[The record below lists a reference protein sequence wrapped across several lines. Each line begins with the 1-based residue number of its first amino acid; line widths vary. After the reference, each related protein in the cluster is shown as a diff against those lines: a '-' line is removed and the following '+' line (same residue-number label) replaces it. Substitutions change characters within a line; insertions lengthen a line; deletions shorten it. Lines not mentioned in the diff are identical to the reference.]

1 MQILVLGMHRAGTSA
16 ITRLINMMGADM
28 GPAHLIGEPAEDNE
42 KGFWERTDVSRLND
56 RLLAG
61 LDCTWDEIAGFA
73 PDRLAAGLTDE
84 LREQVQRIIFQMDTH
99 RPWVLKD
106 PRLCLTLP
114 VWRPLMEVPV
124 CVLPHRS
131 PLEIARSL
139 QARNGLSLT
148 HGIALWER
156 YSLGALAASAGLP
169 RFVVS
174 YARLIEDPEAVV
186 GELYQSLCA
195 AEVGGLRLPSQ
206 REILA
211 FVEGRL
217 RHQRV
222 TAGAEDGLLNLA
234 QRRLAAGLEDG
245 AALAW
250 AEIPALS
257 LGAAEAL
264 VAERAR
270 RVDAREAEV
279 ALNQARNESSA
290 AQATVEGMA
299 VEVAYLREEITQGHA
314 RVENLDRALTAER
327 VEVTSMMARIEAL
340 SAELAL
346 AQTRAAGQ
354 DRALMA
360 AREEATVLKNRM
372 EAVTAELALAQA
384 GAAEQERLLAAA
396 LAEAAG
402 QETRLADL
410 AGQVAM
416 LSRWLN
422 EIDGLMGATRESW
435 RWRVGNRLV
444 RAVEWLLLRAKPRLA
459 IDQVSALL
467 RQFTAWRSSQASLLS
482 ETTLVSLPPVGRDES
497 SRWPALPF
505 GPRPEGGSAPAP
517 HLTGYE
523 LLCLPIIDWDFRFQ
537 RPQQLARRFVGA
549 GHRVY
554 YVGLSFGTELARCD
568 LETGVVGVTLPGRAT
583 TNVYRDLPTAAE
595 TERLVEALLTL
606 TAAADHTPWVCL
618 VQLPYWGPV
627 AEGLR
632 ERLGCLVVY
641 DCMDDH
647 AGFSTNAPAM
657 LAAETRLLEKAD
669 LVVASSRLLLDKV
682 APLARRT
689 RLIRNAVDYPHFAVV
704 APSQH
709 RTPERLIVGYYGAI
723 ADWFDSDLVG
733 ALAGLRPHW
742 RFVLIGDTF
751 SADLAS
757 LEGRANI
764 SLPGEQ
770 PYALLPGLIAD
781 WDCCIIPFKRLPLTE
796 ATNPVKVYEMLAAG
810 KPVVAVPLPELL
822 PIAELD
828 HIALAETAEAFALAI
843 EREVGHD
850 SAARQ
855 VNRRDYARANTWE
868 LRQRDLEAAIAECVP
883 LVSIV
888 IVTFNNQDL
897 NRQCLESLLGD
908 TDYPNFEVIV
918 VDNGSHEGTPEL
930 LRRVAAADP
939 RVRII
944 LNPDNKGFAAA
955 NNQALAIARGDFLC
969 LLNNDTVVAGAWLST
984 LVRYLQRDP
993 RLGLIG
999 PVTNAIGNEA
1009 QIPVDYEQIGDMPG
1023 WAAAHCRRHRGQ
1035 LVDIGMLAFFCV
1047 VMPRAVYRTVG
1058 PLDEAFG
1065 IGMFED
1071 DDYND
1076 RVRAAGFAVKLAR
1089 DSFIHHWQRASFKL
1103 LGEEEYLRV
1112 YYENKDRYREKSAL
1126 TVPRRRAL
1134 EALRQRCEGVG
1145 SVVLF
1150 PPSIGW
1156 NIPLFQRPH
1165 HLARALAE
1173 RGEVAIFDCTGSS
1186 VDEVDLLREIE
1197 PGVFLFQGS
1206 PTLLRDLPRL
1216 TLWTFTYNYGYRDY
1230 FGPGVC
1236 VLYDWIDD
1244 LSVFPYDQGWLMALH
1259 ERAVRESEVVAAVA
1273 RTLHADLLAT
1283 RPDALYL
1290 PNAVDAVHFRQ
1301 APEPNPASRDKDF
1314 ARILASGKPIA
1325 GYYGALAHWF
1335 DYELLGRVAR
1345 LREDWSFVLIG
1356 PDLDG
1361 SLRPSGITELA
1372 NVQWLG
1378 PRDYS
1383 QLAGYLHLFDVAMIP
1398 FKINEITIAT
1408 SPLKLFEYFAGGR
1421 GVITTPMPECVAFA
1435 DVLIAPNAAAFAEH
1449 LDRARGLTGDPGYID
1464 RLAPVVAGNTWA
1476 QRVQQ
1481 VLDALN

>member
-1 MQILVLGMHRAGTSA
+1 MQIIVLGMHRSGTSA
-16 ITRLINMMGADM
+16 ITRLINMMGADL
-28 GPAHLIGEPAEDNE
+28 GPAHLIGEPAVDNE

-56 RLLAG
+56 QLLAG

-73 PDRLAAGLTDE
+73 PEQLAEGLTDE
-84 LREQVQRIIFQMDTH
+84 LRQQIQRIIFQMDTR

-131 PLEIARSL
+131 PLEVARSL

-148 HGIALWER
+148 QGIALWER
-156 YSLGALAASAGLP
+156 YTLGALAASAGLP

-174 YARLIEDPEAVV
+174 YARLIEDPETVV
-186 GELYQSLCA
+186 RELYQALCA

-206 REILA
+206 REIHA

-217 RHQRV
+217 RHQRG
-222 TAGAEDGLLNLA
+222 TAGAEEGLLNLA
-234 QRRLAAGLEDG
+234 QRRLAEGLEDRS
-245 AALAW
+245 ALAW
-250 AEIPALS
+250 SEIPALS
-257 LGAAEAL
+257 LGANEAL
-264 VAERAR
+264 VAECAR
-270 RVDAREAEV
+270 RVGAREVEA
-279 ALNQARNESSA
+279 ARA
-290 AQATVEGMA
+290 AAEGMA
-299 VEVAYLREEITQGHA
+299 AEAANLREEITQGHA
-314 RVENLDRALTAER
+314 RVENLDRALNAER
-327 VEVTSMMARIEAL
+327 AKVASMMTRIESL
-340 SAELAL
+340 SADLAL
-346 AQTRAAGQ
+346 VQTRAVERDQ
-354 DRALMA
+354 ALIA
-360 AREEATVLKNRM
+360 AREEATVLKNSF
-372 EAVTAELALAQA
+372 EALTAELAMVKA
-384 GAAEQERLLAAA
+384 GAAEQDRLLVAAR
-396 LAEAAG
+396 AEAANR
-402 QETRLADL
+402 ETRLGDL

-422 EIDGLMGATRESW
+422 EIDGLVGATLESW

-444 RAVEWLLLRAKPRLA
+444 RTVEWLLLRAKPRLA
-459 IDQVSALL
+459 MDQVSALL
-467 RQFTAWRSSQASLLS
+467 RQFTSWRSSQAGLPSGTAAVGTTPGGDV
-482 ETTLVSLPPVGRDES
+482 ETSRLPVF
-497 SRWPALPF
+497 PADLTP
-505 GPRPEGGSAPAP
+505 GGSKTPGP
-517 HLTGYE
+517 LLTGYE

-537 RPQQLARRFVGA
+537 RPQQLARRFVEA

-554 YVGLSFGTELARCD
+554 YVGLGFGTELARCD
-568 LETGVVGVTLPGRAT
+568 LEAGVVGVTLPGRAT
-583 TNVYRDLPTAAE
+583 TNVYRDLPTATE
-595 TERLVEALLTL
+595 VERLVEALLTL
-606 TAAADHTPWVCL
+606 TATADRTPWVCL

-627 AEGLR
+627 AERLR

-657 LAAETRLLEKAD
+657 LAAETRLLEMAD

-704 APSQH
+704 APTQH
-709 RTPERLIVGYYGAI
+709 RTPQRLIVGYYGAI

-742 RFVLIGDTF
+742 RVVLIGDTF

-770 PYALLPGLIAD
+770 PYTLLPGLIAD

-810 KPVVAVPLPELL
+810 KPVVAVPLPELV

-828 HIALAETAEAFALAI
+828 QIALAETAEAFALAI
-843 EREVGHD
+843 EREVGRD
-850 SAARQ
+850 SVARQ
-855 VNRRDYARANTWE
+855 VKRRDYARANTWE

-930 LRRVAAADP
+930 LRRVAAADS

-969 LLNNDTVVAGAWLST
+969 LLNNDTVVSGAWLST

-1009 QIPVDYEQIGDMPG
+1009 QIPVGYEQVGDMPS
-1023 WAAAHCRRHRGQ
+1023 WAAAHCRQHRDQ
-1035 LVDIGMLAFFCV
+1035 LADIGMLAFFCV
-1047 VMPRAVYRTVG
+1047 VMPRAVYRVVG
-1058 PLDEAFG
+1058 PLDEGFG

-1126 TVPRRRAL
+1126 TASRRRAL
-1134 EALRQRCEGVG
+1134 EALRQRCEGARV
-1145 SVVLF
+1145 VVLF

-1165 HLARALAE
+1165 HLASALAA
-1173 RGEVAIFDCTGSS
+1173 RGEVAIFDCSGSS

-1230 FGPGVC
+1230 FGSGVR
-1236 VLYDWIDD
+1236 VVYDWIDD

-1259 ERAVRESEVVAAVA
+1259 ERAVKECEVVAAVA
-1273 RTLHADLLAT
+1273 RTLHTDLLAM
-1283 RPDALYL
+1283 RPDALYV
-1290 PNAVDAVHFRQ
+1290 PNAVDAVHFSQ
-1301 APEPNPASRDKDF
+1301 PPEPNPASRDKDF

-1335 DYELLGRVAR
+1335 DYELLGLVAR
-1345 LREDWSFVLIG
+1345 SCKDWNFVLIG

-1372 NVQWLG
+1372 NVHWLG
-1378 PRDYS
+1378 PREYS

-1435 DVLIAPNAAAFAEH
+1435 DVLIAPNATAFAEQ
-1449 LDRARGLTGDPGYID
+1449 LDKARRLTGDPGYLE
-1464 RLAPVVAGNTWA
+1464 RLAPLVAGNTWV
-1476 QRVQQ
+1476 QRVYQ
-1481 VLDALN
+1481 VMDALN